1 MKYSCEVLVCSTR
14 VSRVL
19 FRYEHELLTEE
30 AAAEGR
36 SGVAESSEGGRRR
49 SDGSLESAASYTHS
63 LEQAG
68 ER

>member
-1 MKYSCEVLVCSTR
+1 M
-14 VSRVL
+14 

-30 AAAEGR
+30 AAAEFR
-36 SGVAESSEGGRRR
+36 SGVAEGSEEGRRR